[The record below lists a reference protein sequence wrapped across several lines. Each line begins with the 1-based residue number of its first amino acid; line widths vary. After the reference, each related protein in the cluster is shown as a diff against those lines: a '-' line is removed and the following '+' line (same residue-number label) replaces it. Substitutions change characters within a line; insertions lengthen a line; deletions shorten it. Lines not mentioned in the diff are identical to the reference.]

1 MLRPASFLGIA
12 LVVMMVA
19 VPALAAED
27 GAFGTVSTAMEAD
40 ATSVGFD
47 ITGRFGKSG
56 GEVTVS
62 EIPSYVDA
70 QQGLVMMISV
80 IAKAGG
86 KLIDQCAVG
95 ENYPIK
101 VKVNGNDCH
110 TTAGRCKEFLKN
122 PGVEGIDTFWAIPQQ
137 SS

>member
-1 MLRPASFLGIA
+1 MHRPSWFLGIA
-12 LVVMMVA
+12 LMVMMAA
-19 VPALAAED
+19 VSASAADE
-27 GAFGTVSTAMEAD
+27 APFGKVSSAMEAD
-40 ATSVGFD
+40 ATAVGFD
-47 ITGRFGKSG
+47 ITGRFEKSG
-56 GEVTVS
+56 GEVVVA
-62 EIPSYVDA
+62 EIPPYVDA

-101 VKVNGNDCH
+101 VKVHGNDCH
-110 TTAGRCKEFLKN
+110 TTAGRCKAFLKN
-122 PGVEGIDTFWAIPQQ
+122 PCVEEVDTFWAIPQQ

>member
-1 MLRPASFLGIA
+1 MLRPASFLWIA
-12 LVVMMVA
+12 LVVMMA
-19 VPALAAED
+19 APVPAAEE
-27 GAFGTVSTAMEAD
+27 GAFGAVSTTMEAD

-62 EIPSYVDA
+62 EFPSYVDA

-86 KLIDQCAVG
+86 KLIDQCEVG

-110 TTAGRCKEFLKN
+110 TTAGRCKAFLKN
-122 PGVEGIDTFWAIPQQ
+122 PCVEAVDTFWAIPQQ
-137 SS
+137 GS